1 MQQAGQGVVRGAK
14 SRMLRMREPVAS
26 ARPTALDRGPFAR
39 AAHGH
44 GLKHDPVYLLYRP
57 QMHSDMNG
65 LYAILN
71 LDPTASEQAIR
82 IAFRRLAKEL
92 HPDVRPDRAPE
103 FIQLKRAYDILSNP
117 LTRIEY
123 DRACVGG
130 GGARTSP
137 SPLPARP
144 YPPSLPRARRG
155 MGTIS
160 NYLVA
165 FTLMTVVATLLMGTL
180 FILYGSAPPF
190 APSIEEADFG
200 KSGSTPAKDANREQ
214 DSGTTDI
221 GPRSDTRSGS
231 SARKNQDKAPTGA
244 RRRTSWWDD

>member
-1 MQQAGQGVVRGAK
+1 
-14 SRMLRMREPVAS
+14 
-26 ARPTALDRGPFAR
+26 
-39 AAHGH
+39 
-44 GLKHDPVYLLYRP
+44 
-57 QMHSDMNG
+57 MHSDMNG

-71 LDPTASEQAIR
+71 LDPTASEQTIR

-92 HPDVRPDRAPE
+92 HPDVSPDRAPE
-103 FIQLKRAYDILSNP
+103 FIRLKRAYDILANP

-130 GGARTSP
+130 THTSP
-137 SPLPARP
+137 SPLPMRP
-144 YPPSLPRARRG
+144 YPSSLPRARRG

-200 KSGSTPAKDANREQ
+200 KSGSTLTKDANREQ
-214 DSGTTDI
+214 DLGSTDMR
-221 GPRSDTRSGS
+221 PRSDTRSGS
-231 SARKNQDKAPTGA
+231 STKENQDGAHTGA
-244 RRRTSWWDD
+244 RRRTSWWDE